1 MPDRPQQIGSLERL
15 HWLKASTSFR
25 DLPPAD
31 LTVLA
36 HNAVERLTQR
46 GRRIFT
52 AGEPVPGVML
62 LVEGTIHAR
71 RGRSTHQVLP
81 GQAIGLLELCA
92 GDEQGLEAVSTTETL
107 SLGFSADVFL
117 DVLEDHFSIYRHILR
132 RVCALRIEQ
141 GGDVEWGGRPTV
153 TPGSSNPAMLAVAAS
168 EGGGGG
174 QLDLVQRIVHLRRAF
189 PFARGRLSAVAELA
203 QNVAEV
209 ALAGNEAAWNEGDAA
224 DHLLLLVRGSLSCQ
238 VPRDGEIERY
248 AYGPGAVAG
257 TLEALQGTPRW
268 FSAAAGESGAQ
279 ALRLDVEH
287 LLDVFEDNFE
297 TARDYLAWQSRR
309 ALATIRETADLALSM
324 HPV

>member
-1 MPDRPQQIGSLERL
+1 MQGRPQQIGSLERL
-15 HWLKASTSFR
+15 HWLKASTSFSE
-25 DLPPAD
+25 LPPAD

-36 HNAVERLTQR
+36 NSAVERLTRRGQR
-46 GRRIFT
+46 VFA
-52 AGEPVPGVML
+52 AGEPVPGVLL
-62 LVEGTIHAR
+62 LVEGAIEAR
-71 RGRSTHQVLP
+71 RGRARHQVLP
-81 GQAIGLLELCA
+81 GHAIGLLELCA
-92 GDEQGLEAVSTTETL
+92 SDEQGLDAIATTETL

-141 GGDVEWGGRPTV
+141 GGDVETEDRGSTKPGGSHPSMPAV
-153 TPGSSNPAMLAVAAS
+153 VAGSDA
-168 EGGGGG
+168 

-209 ALAGNEAAWNEGDAA
+209 TMAPGDTAWSEGDAA
-224 DHLLLLVRGSLSCQ
+224 DHLLLLVRGSLRCQ
-238 VPRDGEIERY
+238 LQRQAVTERFS
-248 AYGPGAVAG
+248 YGTGAVAG
-257 TLEALQGTPRW
+257 TLEALGGTPRW
-268 FSAAAGESGAQ
+268 FQASAGERGAR

-309 ALATIRETADLALSM
+309 ALGALREAADIPLSM